1 MELVCRRPFSS
12 GRGRLPFLAQGNIAA
27 RADDRESDDA
37 STLWS
42 MPSSSSKHSAE
53 GRVALQKLVLPAHR
67 QRGLVDD
74 WAQRAAGGDLGDA
87 FHLGEFV
94 PEELLERAE
103 RTQKD
108 AQMVIRLAGHQ
119 IALNRKSVV

>member
-1 MELVCRRPFSS
+1 
-12 GRGRLPFLAQGNIAA
+12 
-27 RADDRESDDA
+27 
-37 STLWS
+37 

-74 WAQRAAGGDLGDA
+74 WAQREAGGDLGDA

-103 RTQKD
+103 RTHKD
-108 AQMVIRLAGHQ
+108 AQLVIRLAGHQ
-119 IALNRKSVV
+119 IAFHDFGKFRSEEHTSELQSLMRTSYAVFCLKKKKNTYHKSNEP